1 MKDNPL
7 VSVIVTTKNSAN
19 FLQSCLESIKTQS
32 YKNIELIVVDNNST
46 DDTRE
51 IAKKYTRYFYLVGPE
66 RSAQRNL
73 GAKKAKG
80 EYLLFIDSDMIL
92 TSKVIERCVI
102 TMKNKNVGGIIIPE
116 ESIGDGFWAKCKK
129 LERSYYVGNEFIE
142 AARFFSKQKFEIL
155 GGFDEHLTG
164 PEDWD
169 LSQRVK
175 DRFGVGRIHEYIL
188 HNEGKLSLITSLK
201 KKYYYSKKFNNY
213 IKKTKNKN
221 YLYKQFN
228 LIERYKIFISQPKI
242 IIQNPIL
249 WVGMIF
255 MKTCEFSVGAIG
267 YLFSRITFSNKN
279 I

>member
-1 MKDNPL
+1 MKNNPL

-19 FLQSCLESIKTQS
+19 FLQACLESIKNQS
-32 YKNIELIVVDNNST
+32 YKNIELIVVDNNSI
-46 DDTRE
+46 DDTQD
-51 IAKKYTRYFYLVGPE
+51 IAKRYTKHLYTAGPE

-73 GAKKAKG
+73 GAKKANG

-92 TSKVIERCVI
+92 TADVIKNCVSTI
-102 TMKNKNVGGIIIPE
+102 KMQKVGGIIIPE

-142 AARFFSKQKFEIL
+142 AARFFPKQKFKII

-175 DRFGVGRIHEYIL
+175 DRFGVSRIHEYIL
-188 HNEGKLSLITSLK
+188 HDEGKLSLITSLK
-201 KKYYYSKKFNNY
+201 KKYYYSKKINEY
-213 IKKTKNKN
+213 IKKTDNKN
-221 YLYKQFN
+221 NLTKQFS
-228 LIERYKIFISQPKI
+228 LIERYKIFMSQPKI
-242 IIQNPIL
+242 ILKYPLL
-249 WVGMIF
+249 WLGMIF

-267 YLFSRITFSNKN
+267 YLYSKSNLHKN
-279 I
+279 K

>member
-1 MKDNPL
+1 M
-7 VSVIVTTKNSAN
+7 
-19 FLQSCLESIKTQS
+19 
-32 YKNIELIVVDNNST
+32 
-46 DDTRE
+46 
-51 IAKKYTRYFYLVGPE
+51 
-66 RSAQRNL
+66 
-73 GAKKAKG
+73 
-80 EYLLFIDSDMIL
+80 
-92 TSKVIERCVI
+92 
-102 TMKNKNVGGIIIPE
+102 
-116 ESIGDGFWAKCKK
+116 
-129 LERSYYVGNEFIE
+129 ERSYYVGNEFIE